1 MKSTATSPHTLTWK
15 ERQRQERETLI
26 LQAAQDVLVEKGFH
40 EMSMDEIAVRV
51 GIAKGTV
58 YLHFPSKE
66 DLLITLF
73 ERDIR
78 QLLETIETA
87 IADQPTPRARL
98 EAVLQFIYGEFFNKR
113 IQTLYMIYNSAELR
127 KLFEDKRMTGCMQE
141 SWRQLTDRV
150 AALLDEGK
158 AAGEFDSTIPTPVMR
173 NTFFSLLTPKS
184 YDRLVAEDQIAPA
197 ELVKH
202 LSRLYFKG
210 IAARERENEG
220 VSK

>member
-1 MKSTATSPHTLTWK
+1 MKSTSTHTLTWK
-15 ERQRQERETLI
+15 ERQRQEREALI

-40 EMSMDEIAVRV
+40 EMSMDEIAASV

-66 DLLITLF
+66 DLVIALF
-73 ERDIR
+73 ERDINH
-78 QLLETIETA
+78 LLDEVKAA
-87 IADQPTPRARL
+87 IDAEGTPRARL
-98 EAVLQFIYGEFFNKR
+98 EAILQLLYGEFFKKR

-127 KLFEDKRMTGCMQE
+127 KLFEDRRMAGCMQE

-158 AAGEFDSTIPTPVMR
+158 EAGEFDSTIPTPVMR
-173 NTFFSLLTPKS
+173 NTFFNLLTPKS
-184 YDRLVAEDQIAPA
+184 FDRLVAEDQIAPA
-197 ELVKH
+197 ELVQH

-210 IAARERENEG
+210 IAARE
-220 VSK
+220 

>member
-1 MKSTATSPHTLTWK
+1 MKSTSTHTLTWK
-15 ERQRQERETLI
+15 ERQRQEREALI

-40 EMSMDEIAVRV
+40 EMSMDEIAASV

-66 DLLITLF
+66 DLVIALF
-73 ERDIR
+73 ERDINH
-78 QLLETIETA
+78 LLDEVKAA
-87 IADQPTPRARL
+87 IDAEGTPRVRL
-98 EAVLQFIYGEFFNKR
+98 EAILQLLYGEFFKKR

-127 KLFEDKRMTGCMQE
+127 KLFEDRRMAGCMQE

-158 AAGEFDSTIPTPVMR
+158 EAGEFDSTIPTPVMR
-173 NTFFSLLTPKS
+173 NTFFNLLTPKS
-184 YDRLVAEDQIAPA
+184 FDRLVAEDQIAPA
-197 ELVKH
+197 ELVQH

-210 IAARERENEG
+210 IAARE
-220 VSK
+220 

>member
-1 MKSTATSPHTLTWK
+1 MKSTTSSPHTLTWK
-15 ERQRQERETLI
+15 ERQRQERETSI

-40 EMSMDEIAVRV
+40 EMSMDEIAASV

-66 DLLITLF
+66 DLVIALF

-78 QLLETIETA
+78 QLIGAVEAA
-87 IADQPTPRARL
+87 IAEQPTPRTKL

-127 KLFEDKRMTGCMQE
+127 KLFQDRRLSGCMQE

-150 AALLDEGK
+150 AVLLDEGK

-173 NTFFSLLTPKS
+173 NMFFSLLTPKS
-184 YDRLVAEDQIAPA
+184 FDRLVAEDQIAPA

-210 IAARERENEG
+210 IAARENEG
-220 VSK
+220 GSK

>member
-1 MKSTATSPHTLTWK
+1 MKSTTTSSHTLTWK

-40 EMSMDEIAVRV
+40 EMSMDEIAARV

-66 DLLITLF
+66 DLLTALF
-73 ERDIR
+73 ERDISF
-78 QLLETIETA
+78 LMNEVKTTMAVES
-87 IADQPTPRARL
+87 TPRARL
-98 EAVLQFIYGEFFNKR
+98 EAVLQLLYGEFFNKR

-127 KLFEDKRMTGCMQE
+127 KLFEDRRLTGCMQE

-173 NTFFSLLTPKS
+173 NTFFNLLTPKS

-197 ELVKH
+197 ELVQH

-210 IAARERENEG
+210 IAAKERENEG

>member
-1 MKSTATSPHTLTWK
+1 MKSTSTHTLTWK
-15 ERQRQERETLI
+15 ERQRQEREALI

-40 EMSMDEIAVRV
+40 EMSMDEIAASV

-66 DLLITLF
+66 DLVIALF
-73 ERDIR
+73 ERDINH
-78 QLLETIETA
+78 LLDEVKAA
-87 IADQPTPRARL
+87 IDTEGTPRARL
-98 EAVLQFIYGEFFNKR
+98 EAILWLLYGEFFKKR

-127 KLFEDKRMTGCMQE
+127 KLFEDRRMVGCMQE

-150 AALLDEGK
+150 AVLLDEGK

-173 NTFFSLLTPKS
+173 NTFFNLLTPKS
-184 YDRLVAEDQIAPA
+184 FDRLVAEDQIAPA
-197 ELVKH
+197 ELVQH

-210 IAARERENEG
+210 IAARE
-220 VSK
+220 

>member
-1 MKSTATSPHTLTWK
+1 MKSTTASPHMLTWK
-15 ERQRQERETLI
+15 ERQRQEREASI

-40 EMSMDEIAVRV
+40 EMSMDEIAASV

-66 DLLITLF
+66 DLVTALF

-78 QLLETIETA
+78 QLMEAVEAA
-87 IADQPTPRARL
+87 IADQSTPRAKL

-127 KLFEDKRMTGCMQE
+127 KLFQDKRLTGCMQE

-150 AALLDEGK
+150 AVLLDEGK
-158 AAGEFDSTIPTPVMR
+158 AAGEFDTTIPTPVMR
-173 NTFFSLLTPKS
+173 NMFFSLLTPKS
-184 YDRLVAEDQIAPA
+184 FDRLVAEDQIAPA

-210 IAARERENEG
+210 IAAR
-220 VSK
+220 